1 MKKIAIILVIS
12 LCFGLMAAPV
22 TATGTESRYYSDV
35 YLTDSYHDAVI
46 YLYEHELMSGTVG
59 ATDTEKAIFSP
70 DAPLLRG
77 QIVVI
82 LWRMLNCANPN
93 GTITYFDDCDPER
106 FFYDAVLWASSSNVE
121 IITGHSD
128 GTFRPYDEVV
138 QEQVLTMLY
147 RFACH
152 CGYAS
157 NTSDMINYYT
167 NIFANSSISNKT
179 SFNNYA
185 KAAVG
190 WAYDTGVLTDNDLIG
205 LDACSRADIAGY
217 IYSFY
222 QLFQKKYGLSVVNT
236 NRMSYVEPCGT
247 AMQTLFAHYGA
258 TSAIN
263 MKDITSAEFEAA
275 MQSAFGAA
283 KGLDICYLYCASHGL
298 TSGLGLF
305 TGSSN
310 TLTPAQLR
318 ELIDQYNGTF
328 VVFVSGCHSGT
339 YISTGTE
346 SNEAD
351 VGDVFDADSFV
362 TALVSNTDDYVVES
376 DLRNGERIKVLCS
389 SMKEES
395 SYSTDRF
402 ATNYWCLGSGYNK
415 TTNTFGSLYADENN
429 DFRVSLY
436 ELYSYS
442 HDEIKDNLINHTQ
455 TVVVYPENDNYI
467 IFESDY

>member
-258 TSAIN
+258 TSAID

-275 MQSAFGAA
+275 MQSAFGNA
-283 KGLDICYLYCASHGL
+283 KGLDICYLYCASHGSP
-298 TSGLGLF
+298 SGLGLF
-305 TGSSN
+305 AGSPH
-310 TLTPAQLR
+310 TLTPTRLR

-328 VVFVSGCHSGT
+328 VVFVSGCYSGT
-339 YISTGTE
+339 YISTGTNSE
-346 SNEAD
+346 NNTA
-351 VGDVFDADSFV
+351 GDVFDPSAFIQDLV
-362 TALVSNTDDYVVES
+362 TTTDDNMVES

-389 SMKEES
+389 SMKNEV
-395 SYSTDRF
+395 SYITSRN
-402 ATNYWCLGSGYNK
+402 ATKYWCLGSGYNK
-415 TTNTFGSLYADENN
+415 DTDTFMAQLADFNA
-429 DFRVSLY
+429 DYRVSLY
-436 ELYSYS
+436 ELYMYSYTNIQES
-442 HDEIKDNLINHTQ
+442 HPDQ
-455 TVVVYPENDNYI
+455 TVVVYPENDYYI

>member
-1 MKKIAIILVIS
+1 MKKIAIILVIT
-12 LCFGLMAAPV
+12 LCFGLMAPLAS
-22 TATGTESRYYSDV
+22 ATGAESRYYSDV

-46 YLYEHELMSGTVG
+46 YLYEHELMTGTTG
-59 ATDTEKAIFSP
+59 ATDTVKALFSP
-70 DAPLLRG
+70 NNALLRG
-77 QIVVI
+77 QIVAI
-82 LWRMLNCANPN
+82 LWRMLNRANPN
-93 GTITYFDDCDPER
+93 GTVTYYDDCDPDH
-106 FFYDAVLWASSSNVE
+106 FFYDAVLWASSSNVGV
-121 IITGHSD
+121 INGHSD
-128 GTFRPYDEVV
+128 GTFRPFDVVV
-138 QEQVLTMLY
+138 QEQLLAMLY

-157 NTSDMINYYT
+157 NTSTVQNYYIR
-167 NIFANSSISNKT
+167 IFNNSSLRNKT
-179 SFNNYA
+179 SFSDYA

-190 WAYDTGVLTDNDLIG
+190 WACDTGVLTNNDVNG
-205 LDACSRADIAGY
+205 LDPCSRADIAEY
-217 IYSFY
+217 IYTFY
-222 QLFQKKYGLSVVNT
+222 QLFQKKYGLSVINT
-236 NRMSYVEPCGT
+236 DGMAWVIPCGP
-247 AMQTLFAHYGA
+247 AMQTLFTHYGA
-258 TSAIN
+258 SPAID

-275 MQSAFGAA
+275 MQSAFGNA
-283 KGLDICYLYCASHGL
+283 KGLDICYLYCASHGS

-305 TGSSN
+305 TGSPH
-310 TLTPAQLR
+310 TLTPTRLR

-328 VVFVSGCHSGT
+328 VVFVSGCYSGT

-351 VGDVFDADSFV
+351 SDDVFDADSFV
-362 TALVSNTDDYVVES
+362 AALLTNTDDYEVES

-389 SMKEES
+389 SMKNEK
-395 SYSTDRF
+395 SYATDRF

-415 TTNTFGSLYADENN
+415 ATNTFGSLYADENN

-442 HDEIKDNLINHTQ
+442 HDEIKDNLIDHTQ